1 MSRAKFVQHVNIQT
15 TNRARTKEWYEKVF
29 DAEAIERGNAPNRG
43 QLQVKFGTWEIHFSE
58 TTSPVHAP
66 LVHFAVEVDD
76 WDEMLAHLD
85 RLGIAYGKTMGLG
98 RAGTFR
104 ESRGGNDPRQG
115 RREHDGS
122 HYTYMQDP
130 DGNVIELVHHPKG

>member
-1 MSRAKFVQHVNIQT
+1 MSRARFVQHVNIQT

-58 TTSPVHAP
+58 TTSPVHIP
-66 LVHFAVEVDD
+66 LVHFAVEVDE
-76 WDEMLAHLD
+76 WVEMLAHLD
-85 RLGIAYGKTMGLG
+85 QLGIAYGKTVGPG

-104 ESRGGNDPRQG
+104 ESRGGDDPRQG